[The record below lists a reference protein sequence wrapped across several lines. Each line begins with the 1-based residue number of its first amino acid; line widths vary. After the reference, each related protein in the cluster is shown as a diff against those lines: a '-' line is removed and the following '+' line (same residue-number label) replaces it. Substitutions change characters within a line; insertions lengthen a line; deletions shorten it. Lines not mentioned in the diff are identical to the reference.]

1 MGKWCIHVMSYAPAA
16 EGLGIAMSSDRGGR
30 PGKNRGSLPRSR
42 ARRAGGPWRRA
53 AAALL

>member
-1 MGKWCIHVMSYAPAA
+1 MSYAPAA

-53 AAALL
+53 RQPF